1 MNTEL
6 PGIAIAATL
15 AAAVLTAPAQAVSPA
30 ATPPAYR
37 SVFADYLRYNA
48 PQPNKWVD
56 SNAAVGPL
64 RESPA
69 ADENTPPVVE
79 DASSVEHPRGDE
91 PTATGS
97 SHHHHGG
104 H

>member
-6 PGIAIAATL
+6 LGSAIAAAL
-15 AAAVLTAPAQAVSPA
+15 AAVVFTAPAHA
-30 ATPPAYR
+30 APTTANSTAYR

-48 PQPNKWVD
+48 PQLDKWAD

-64 RESPA
+64 RESAAA
-69 ADENTPPVVE
+69 ADNTSPVVE
-79 DASSVEHPRGDE
+79 DTPSVEHPHGTE
-91 PTATGS
+91 PATTDSG
-97 SHHHHGG
+97 HHHDG